1 MKRFTASAELLIF
14 TAIIA
19 GCWSIGVLAE
29 SSTLQTAKQ
38 WKLFTY
44 NFLPHAPIH
53 DLNFYNPSNV
63 LATGIAVSYDRIFIA
78 TPKLFS
84 GVSSAV
90 NVVSK
95 AEFGDS
101 PVLQVSR
108 ARKAHVFAKLLTN
121 CYC

>member
-1 MKRFTASAELLIF
+1 MKRFITAAKLLIF
-14 TAIIA
+14 TAAIT
-19 GCWSIGVLAE
+19 GWWSIDVVAE

-63 LATGIAVSYDRIFIA
+63 LATGIAVSHDRIFIA

-84 GVSSAV
+84 GVSSTI

-101 PVLQVSR
+101 PVLQVCDLKKKS
-108 ARKAHVFAKLLTN
+108 N
-121 CYC
+121 